1 MTRVLL
7 FGASGFIGGHVRR
20 ELEADT
26 DLVCLSRAECDL
38 AGSARETLREL
49 LGAVRPDAVVCCAGA
64 VAGTAEELVL
74 SNTLAAAKL
83 VDAVAVAAPG
93 ARLVRLGSAAEYG
106 PVPFG
111 TSVSEDTVPA
121 PVSDYGVSQAAA
133 TRLIALAARAGLVDA
148 IVLRVFNPI
157 GPGMPPTTL
166 LGRAAALLT
175 RLAPGDDLRT
185 GPLDAHRD
193 FVDVR
198 DVATAVRQAVAVRA
212 PAARVLNVG
221 SGRALP
227 VRSAVR
233 LLVDE
238 AGATV
243 RLREDRS
250 PPPRSAA
257 VGWMRADLARVT
269 SVLGWSPRHDL
280 NESVRAIW
288 HAAAPDPAASY

>member
-20 ELEADT
+20 ELEDDM
-26 DLVCLSRAECDL
+26 DLVTPSRAECDL
-38 AGSARETLREL
+38 TGATRERLQDL
-49 LGAVRPDAVVCCAGA
+49 IGATRPDAVVCCAGA
-64 VAGTAEELVL
+64 VTGTTEELVR

-83 VDAVAVAAPG
+83 LDAIAVAAPG
-93 ARLVRLGSAAEYG
+93 TRLVRLGSAAEYG

-111 TSVSEDTVPA
+111 TSVDEDAAPA

-133 TRLIALAARAGLVDA
+133 TRLTALAAQAGRVDA

-157 GPGMPPTTL
+157 GPGIPRTTL

-175 RLAPGDDLRT
+175 QLVAGDDLRT
-185 GPLDAHRD
+185 GSLDAHRD

-198 DVATAVRQAVAVRA
+198 DVATAVRQAVLVPA

-221 SGRALP
+221 SGQALP
-227 VRSAVR
+227 VRVALS
-233 LLVDE
+233 LLVEE

-243 RLREDRS
+243 RIREDR
-250 PPPRSAA
+250 PPSPRSAQ
-257 VGWMRADLARVT
+257 VGWVRADLDRVT
-269 SVLGWSPRHDL
+269 AVLGWSPRRDL

-288 HAAAPDPAASY
+288 RATAPDPAGTY